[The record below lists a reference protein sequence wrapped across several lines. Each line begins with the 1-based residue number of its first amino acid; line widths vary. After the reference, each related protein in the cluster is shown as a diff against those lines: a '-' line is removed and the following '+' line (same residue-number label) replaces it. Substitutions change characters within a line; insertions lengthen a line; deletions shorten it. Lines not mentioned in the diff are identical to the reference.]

1 MTSFRAAVKRST
13 SSFTRQQS
21 REDRP
26 SYSRQAST
34 RSNVDPF
41 TLTDKLSRFSLED
54 IPIAAHPSPLPGRA
68 GFPTPDADVIAY
80 DDDDDDKASEV
91 GSLITP
97 DLCNSNEHGGI
108 LQSVGH

>member
-41 TLTDKLSRFSLED
+41 ALTDKFSRFSLED
-54 IPIAAHPSPLPGRA
+54 LPITAHPSPLPGRE
-68 GFPTPDADVIAY
+68 GFPAQGTDVAY
-80 DDDDDDKASEV
+80 GDDDDEEDEV
-91 GSLITP
+91 SVEVKVPI
-97 DLCNSNEHGGI
+97 NSICWVLHGCVLGF
-108 LQSVGH
+108 